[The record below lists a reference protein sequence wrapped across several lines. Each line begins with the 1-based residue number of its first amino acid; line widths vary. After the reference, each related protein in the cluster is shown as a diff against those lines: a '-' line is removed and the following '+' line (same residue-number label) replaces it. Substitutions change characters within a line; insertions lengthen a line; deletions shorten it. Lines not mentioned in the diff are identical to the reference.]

1 MDTTTDGLVTRSA
14 ARTKRIII
22 FYLFPLSNVD
32 EDACVVFVWWLME
45 LPSHQLPLQK
55 MSADVIVPFS
65 APVTVGSQVEQSRI
79 PSSSTVLHRFSGRF
93 QLSTKVN
100 STTAATAFTLSIN
113 YEDMPVLVSLL
124 SYASDD
130 GDM

>member
-1 MDTTTDGLVTRSA
+1 
-14 ARTKRIII
+14 
-22 FYLFPLSNVD
+22 
-32 EDACVVFVWWLME
+32 ME

-79 PSSSTVLHRFSGRF
+79 PSSSTVLHRFGGRF
-93 QLSTKVN
+93 QLNTKADR
-100 STTAATAFTLSIN
+100 TTAATAFTLSIN